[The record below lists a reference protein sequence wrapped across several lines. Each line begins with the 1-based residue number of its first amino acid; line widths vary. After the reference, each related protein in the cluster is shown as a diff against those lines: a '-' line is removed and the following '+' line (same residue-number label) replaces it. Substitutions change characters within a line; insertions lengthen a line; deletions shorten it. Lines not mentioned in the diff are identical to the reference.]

1 MPKLVC
7 TSRYIKNSQSKN
19 AGNLIKYM
27 GTREGVEKLS
37 DGYDNKPAT
46 KKQHNLICELLK
58 AYPPA
63 WEYPE
68 FQKYITEHSK
78 GSATE
83 CINAFIER
91 NADQIQDVKKLVSYM
106 AERPGV
112 EKLGKHGLFSQTDDK
127 IDLDK
132 VCNEVA
138 NHKGIIWTHVISL
151 TREDA
156 ERLGYNN
163 AVAWRELIRRNAMH
177 IAEAHKIPISE
188 MKWYAAF
195 HDTTHHPHIHLVVYS
210 ENIKHGFL
218 TKKGIDSLH
227 SIFANDIFHNEMYHL
242 FTLQTQMRNEVKR
255 EAQQRIDELVKRT
268 SENAPCDEKFY
279 FLISQL
285 IEQLK
290 KHKGKKLYGY
300 LQKDVKNTVDAIV
313 SELARDSRI
322 ADFYAEWNNINRQ
335 KLSIYHDKPDPDIP
349 LEENK
354 EFRSIKN
361 AIIKAVCEL
370 DSDTST
376 DIIASNVRV
385 TNMVTLWVRL
395 LGNMINDSYQKK
407 QTKLNNQIDSKLK
420 SKIEQKKRAL
430 GIKTSHTDK
439 DVKNDDQNFTF

>member
-1 MPKLVC
+1 MPRLIC
-7 TSRYIKNSQSKN
+7 TSRYIKNSKSRN

-37 DGYDNKPAT
+37 DGYDSKPAT
-46 KKQHNLICELLK
+46 QKQRNLICELLK

-68 FQKYITEHSK
+68 FQKYITEQSK
-78 GSATE
+78 GAATE

-91 NADQIQDVKKLVSYM
+91 NSDQILDVKKLVSYM

-132 VCNEVA
+132 VCDEVA
-138 NHKGIIWTHVISL
+138 NHKGVIWTHVVSL

-163 AVAWRELIRRNAMH
+163 AAAWRELVRRNAMR

-195 HDTTHHPHIHLVVYS
+195 HNTTHHPHIHLVVYS

-227 SIFANDIFHNEMYHL
+227 SIFASDIFRNEMYHL
-242 FTLQTQMRNEVKR
+242 FSLQTQMRNEVKR

-268 SENAPCDEKFY
+268 CENIQCDEKFNS
-279 FLISQL
+279 LIAQL
-285 IEQLK
+285 AMQLK

-313 SELARDSRI
+313 KELARDSRI
-322 ADFYAEWNNINRQ
+322 ADFYAEWNTINRQ

-349 LEENK
+349 LEDNK

-361 AIIKAVCEL
+361 AIIKAVMEL
-370 DSDTST
+370 DSNT
-376 DIIASNVRV
+376 DITISNSKV
-385 TNMVTLWVRL
+385 TNLVTLWVKL
-395 LGNMINDSYQKK
+395 LGGMINNSYQRK
-407 QTKLNNQIDSKLK
+407 QSRLNNQIDSKLK
-420 SKIEQKKRAL
+420 SKIEQKKHSL
-430 GIKTSHTDK
+430 GIKTSHTNK

>member
-1 MPKLVC
+1 MPKLIC
-7 TSRYIKNSQSKN
+7 TSRYIKNSKSKN

-37 DGYDNKPAT
+37 NGYDNSPAT
-46 KKQHNLICELLK
+46 QKQQNLICDLLR

-63 WEYPE
+63 WNYPE
-68 FQKYITEHSK
+68 FEKYRVEQSK
-78 GSATE
+78 GAATE

-112 EKLGKHGLFSQTDDK
+112 EKMGKHGLFSQSDDK

-138 NHKGIIWTHVISL
+138 NHEGIIWTHIVSL

-156 ERLGYNN
+156 ERLGYNK
-163 AVAWRELIRRNAMH
+163 AAAWRELVRRNAMQ

-195 HDTTHHPHIHLVVYS
+195 HNTTHHPHIHLMVYS
-210 ENIKHGFL
+210 ENIKYGYL

-227 SIFANDIFHNEMYHL
+227 SIFANDIFRNEMYHL
-242 FTLQTQMRNEVKR
+242 FTLQTQMRNEVKAVADKKI
-255 EAQQRIDELVKRT
+255 EELLQRSSESAPC
-268 SENAPCDEKFY
+268 SENLF

-285 IEQLK
+285 AEQLK

-300 LQKDVKNTVDAIV
+300 LQKDIKNTVDAIV
-313 SELARDSRI
+313 RELAKDNRI

-335 KLSIYHDKPDPDIP
+335 KLSIYHDKPDPDVS
-349 LEENK
+349 LEDNK

-361 AIIKAVCEL
+361 AIIRAVLEL
-370 DSDTST
+370 DSNPDIVFYNST
-376 DIIASNVRV
+376 V
-385 TNMVTLWVRL
+385 TNTVTLWIKL
-395 LGNMINDSYQKK
+395 IGSMINDSYQKK
-407 QTKLNNQIDSKLK
+407 QSKLNSQIDSKLK

-430 GIKTSHTDK
+430 GIKTDHSVK
-439 DVKNDDQNFTF
+439 GVKNDDQNLSL

>member
-1 MPKLVC
+1 MPKLIC
-7 TSRYIKNSQSKN
+7 TSRYIKNSKSKN

-27 GTREGVEKLS
+27 GTREGVEKLTN
-37 DGYDNKPAT
+37 GYDNSPAT
-46 KKQHNLICELLK
+46 KKQHSLICELLK

-63 WEYPE
+63 WEYLE
-68 FQKYITEHSK
+68 FQKYISEHSK
-78 GSATE
+78 GAATE

-91 NADQIQDVKKLVSYM
+91 NSDQIQDVKKLVSYM

-112 EKLGKHGLFSQTDDK
+112 EKLGKHGLFSQSDDK

-132 VCNEVA
+132 ICDEVA
-138 NHKGIIWTHVISL
+138 NHEGVIWTHVVSL

-156 ERLGYNN
+156 ERLGYNK
-163 AVAWRELIRRNAMH
+163 AAAWRELVRRNAIQ

-195 HDTTHHPHIHLVVYS
+195 HNTTHHPHIHLVVYS
-210 ENIKHGFL
+210 ENIKHGYL

-227 SIFANDIFHNEMYHL
+227 SIFANDIFRNEMYHL
-242 FTLQTQMRNEVKR
+242 FALQTQMRNEAKAAADR
-255 EAQQRIDELVKRT
+255 KIEEMLKRT
-268 SENAPCDEKFY
+268 SENALCNENFQ

-285 IEQLK
+285 TEQLK

-313 SELARDSRI
+313 KELAKDNRI

-349 LEENK
+349 LENNK

-361 AIIKAVCEL
+361 AIIKAVSEL

-376 DIIASNVRV
+376 QIIASNVKT

-395 LGNMINDSYQKK
+395 LGDMINTSYQKR
-407 QTKLNNQIDSKLK
+407 QANLNNQVDSKLK

-430 GIKTSHTDK
+430 GIKTDHTVK
-439 DVKNDDQNFTF
+439 SAKNDEQNFTF

>member
-1 MPKLVC
+1 MPRLIC
-7 TSRYIKNSQSKN
+7 TSRYIKNSKSKN

-37 DGYDNKPAT
+37 NGYDNSPAT
-46 KKQHNLICELLK
+46 QKQHSLICELLK

-78 GSATE
+78 GAATE

-91 NADQIQDVKKLVSYM
+91 NADQIQNVKKLVSYM

-112 EKLGKHGLFSQTDDK
+112 EKIGKHGLFSQTDDK

-132 VCNEVA
+132 VCDEVA
-138 NHKGIIWTHVISL
+138 NHDGVIWTHVVSL

-156 ERLGYNN
+156 ERLGYNK
-163 AVAWRELIRRNAMH
+163 AAAWRELVRRNAIQ

-195 HDTTHHPHIHLVVYS
+195 HNTTHHPHIHLVVYS
-210 ENIKHGFL
+210 ENIKHGYL

-227 SIFANDIFHNEMYHL
+227 SIFANDIFRNEMYHL

-255 EAQQRIDELVKRT
+255 EAQQRIEELMKRT
-268 SENAPCDEKFY
+268 TESAPCSENMF

-285 IEQLK
+285 TEQLK

-300 LQKDVKNTVDAIV
+300 LQKDNKNTVDAIV
-313 SELARDSRI
+313 RELAKDNRI

-335 KLSIYHDKPDPDIP
+335 KLSIYHDKPDSDIP
-349 LEENK
+349 LEDNK

-361 AIIKAVCEL
+361 AIIRAVLEL
-370 DSDTST
+370 ESDTEMTVT
-376 DIIASNVRV
+376 DFKV
-385 TNMVTLWVRL
+385 TNTVILWIKL
-395 LGNMINDSYQKK
+395 LGGMINDSYQKK
-407 QTKLNNQIDSKLK
+407 QSHLNNQIDSKLK
-420 SKIEQKKRAL
+420 SKIEQKKRTL
-430 GIKTSHTDK
+430 GIKTDHTVK
-439 DVKNDDQNFTF
+439 DVKNDDQNLLL

>member
-1 MPKLVC
+1 
-7 TSRYIKNSQSKN
+7 
-19 AGNLIKYM
+19 
-27 GTREGVEKLS
+27 
-37 DGYDNKPAT
+37 
-46 KKQHNLICELLK
+46 
-58 AYPPA
+58 
-63 WEYPE
+63 
-68 FQKYITEHSK
+68 
-78 GSATE
+78 
-83 CINAFIER
+83 
-91 NADQIQDVKKLVSYM
+91 M

-132 VCNEVA
+132 VGDEVA
-138 NHKGIIWTHVISL
+138 KHDGVIWTHVVGL

-156 ERLGYNN
+156 ERLGYNK
-163 AVAWRELIRRNAMH
+163 AAAWRELVRRNAMQ

-195 HDTTHHPHIHLVVYS
+195 HNTGHHPHIHLVVYS

-227 SIFANDIFHNEMYHL
+227 SIFANDIFRNEMYHL
-242 FTLQTQMRNEVKR
+242 FTLQTQMRNEVKQ
-255 EAQQRIDELVKRT
+255 EAQKKIDKLIKRA
-268 SENAPCDEKFY
+268 SENIPCSENFNN
-279 FLISQL
+279 LILQL
-285 IEQLK
+285 AIQLK

-313 SELARDSRI
+313 KELAQDSRI

-349 LEENK
+349 LEDNK

-361 AIIKAVCEL
+361 AIIKEIVEL
-370 DSDTST
+370 DNNT
-376 DIIASNVRV
+376 DITVSNSKV

-407 QTKLNNQIDSKLK
+407 QSHLNNQIDSKLK
-420 SKIEQKKRAL
+420 AKIEQKKRAL
-430 GIKTSHTDK
+430 GIKTDHTVK
-439 DVKNDDQNFTF
+439 DVKNDEQDFTF

>member
-1 MPKLVC
+1 MPRLIC
-7 TSRYIKNSQSKN
+7 TIRYIKNFKSKN

-37 DGYDNKPAT
+37 DGYDSKPAT
-46 KKQHNLICELLK
+46 QKQHYLICELLK
-58 AYPPA
+58 AYPPM
-63 WEYPE
+63 WNYPE
-68 FQKYITEHSK
+68 FQKYISEHSK
-78 GSATE
+78 GAATE

-112 EKLGKHGLFSQTDDK
+112 EKIGKHGLFSQTDDK
-127 IDLDK
+127 IDLEK
-132 VCNEVA
+132 VCDEVA
-138 NHKGIIWTHVISL
+138 NHKGVIWTHVVSL

-156 ERLGYNN
+156 ERLGYNK
-163 AVAWRELIRRNAMH
+163 AAAWRELVRRNAMQ

-195 HDTTHHPHIHLVVYS
+195 HNTTHHPHIHLVVYS

-227 SIFANDIFHNEMYHL
+227 SIFTNDIFRNEMYHL
-242 FTLQTQMRNEVKR
+242 FTLQTQMRNEVKAAANLKI
-255 EAQQRIDELVKRT
+255 EELLQRFT
-268 SENAPCDEKFY
+268 QSTPCSENMFV
-279 FLISQL
+279 LISHL
-285 IEQLK
+285 AKELK
-290 KHKGKKLYGY
+290 KHKGKNLYGY
-300 LQKDVKNTVDAIV
+300 LQKNDKNIVDAIV
-313 SELARDSRI
+313 RELAKDSRI

-361 AIIKAVCEL
+361 AIIKAVLEL
-370 DSDTST
+370 ENNEYTQVDNSK
-376 DIIASNVRV
+376 V
-385 TNMVTLWVRL
+385 TNLVTLWIKL

-407 QTKLNNQIDSKLK
+407 QLKLNNQIDSKLK
-420 SKIEQKKRAL
+420 SKIEQKKRTL
-430 GIKTSHTDK
+430 GIKPDHTDK

>member
-1 MPKLVC
+1 MTRLIC
-7 TSRYIKNSQSKN
+7 TSRYIKNLKSKN

-37 DGYDNKPAT
+37 NGYDNSPAT
-46 KKQHNLICELLK
+46 QKQHSLICDLLR

-78 GSATE
+78 GAATE

-91 NADQIQDVKKLVSYM
+91 NADQIPDVKKLVSYM

-112 EKLGKHGLFSQTDDK
+112 EKIGKHGLFSQSDDK

-138 NHKGIIWTHVISL
+138 NHEGIIWTHVVSL

-156 ERLGYNN
+156 ERLGYNK
-163 AVAWRELIRRNAMH
+163 AAAWRELVRRNAMQ
-177 IAEAHKIPISE
+177 IAKAHKIPVSE

-195 HDTTHHPHIHLVVYS
+195 HNTTHHPHIHLVIYS
-210 ENIKHGFL
+210 ENIKHGYL

-227 SIFANDIFHNEMYHL
+227 SIFANDIFRNEMYHL
-242 FTLQTQMRNEVKR
+242 FTLQTQMRNEVKVAANQKI
-255 EAQQRIDELVKRT
+255 EELLQRST
-268 SENAPCDEKFY
+268 QSTPCSENMF
-279 FLISQL
+279 FLISHL
-285 IEQLK
+285 AEQLK
-290 KHKGKKLYGY
+290 KHKGKKMYGY
-300 LQKDVKNTVDAIV
+300 LQKDIKNTVDAIV
-313 SELARDSRI
+313 RELAKDSRI

-335 KLSIYHDKPDPDIP
+335 KLSIYHDKPDSDIP
-349 LEENK
+349 LEDNK

-361 AIIKAVCEL
+361 AIIKAVLEL
-370 DSDTST
+370 DSNP
-376 DIIASNVRV
+376 NVVSYNSGV
-385 TNMVTLWVRL
+385 TNTVTLWIKL
-395 LGNMINDSYQKK
+395 LGSMINDSYQKK
-407 QTKLNNQIDSKLK
+407 QSKLNNQIDSKLK

-430 GIKTSHTDK
+430 GIKTDHTVK
-439 DVKNDDQNFTF
+439 DVKNDGQNFTF

>member
-1 MPKLVC
+1 MPKLIC
-7 TSRYIKNSQSKN
+7 TSRYIKKSKN

-37 DGYDNKPAT
+37 NGYDNSPAT
-46 KKQHNLICELLK
+46 KKQHSLICELLK
-58 AYPPA
+58 AYPPV

-68 FQKYITEHSK
+68 FQKYIAEQSK
-78 GSATE
+78 GAATE

-91 NADQIQDVKKLVSYM
+91 NANQVQDVKKLVSYM

-112 EKLGKHGLFSQTDDK
+112 EKIGKHGLFSQTDDK

-132 VCNEVA
+132 VCDEVA
-138 NHKGIIWTHVISL
+138 NHEGVIWTHVVSL

-156 ERLGYNN
+156 ERLGYNK
-163 AVAWRELIRRNAMH
+163 AAAWRDLVRRNAIQ

-195 HDTTHHPHIHLVVYS
+195 HNTTHHPHIHLVVYS
-210 ENIKHGFL
+210 ENIKHGYL

-227 SIFANDIFHNEMYHL
+227 SMFANDIFRNEMYHL
-242 FTLQTQMRNEVKR
+242 FTPHTQMRNEVKTAADQKI
-255 EAQQRIDELVKRT
+255 EEMLKRT
-268 SENAPCDEKFY
+268 SENALCNENFQ

-285 IEQLK
+285 TEQLK
-290 KHKGKKLYGY
+290 KHNGKKLYGY
-300 LQKDVKNTVDAIV
+300 LQKDVKKTVDAIV
-313 SELARDSRI
+313 KELAKDSRI

-349 LEENK
+349 LEDNK

-361 AIIKAVCEL
+361 AIIKAVLEL
-370 DSDTST
+370 DSNT
-376 DIIASNVRV
+376 DITDANSKVNY
-385 TNMVTLWVRL
+385 MVTLWVRL
-395 LGNMINDSYQKK
+395 LGGMINDSYQKK
-407 QTKLNNQIDSKLK
+407 QSHLNNQIDSKLK

-430 GIKTSHTDK
+430 GIKTDHTVK
-439 DVKNDDQNFTF
+439 DVKKDEQNFTF

>member
-1 MPKLVC
+1 MPKLIC
-7 TSRYIKNSQSKN
+7 TSRYIKNSKSKN

-37 DGYDNKPAT
+37 NGYDNSPAT
-46 KKQHNLICELLK
+46 QKQHSLICELLK

-78 GSATE
+78 GAATE

-132 VCNEVA
+132 VCSEVA
-138 NHKGIIWTHVISL
+138 NHDGVIWTHVVSL

-156 ERLGYNN
+156 ERLGYNK
-163 AVAWRELIRRNAMH
+163 AAAWRELVRRNAIQ
-177 IAEAHKIPISE
+177 IAEAHKIPVSE

-195 HDTTHHPHIHLVVYS
+195 HNTTHHPHIHLVVYS
-210 ENIKHGFL
+210 ENIKHGYL

-227 SIFANDIFHNEMYHL
+227 SIFANDIFRNEMYHM
-242 FTLQTQMRNEVKR
+242 FTLQTQIRNEVKR
-255 EAQQRIDELVKRT
+255 EVQQRIEELMKRT
-268 SENAPCDEKFY
+268 TESAPCSENMF

-285 IEQLK
+285 SEQLK

-300 LQKDVKNTVDAIV
+300 LQKDIKNTVDAIV
-313 SELARDSRI
+313 RDLAKDSRI

-335 KLSIYHDKPDPDIP
+335 KLSVYHDKSDPDIP
-349 LEENK
+349 LENNK

-361 AIIKAVCEL
+361 AIIKAVLEL
-370 DSDTST
+370 DSNPDVVSYN
-376 DIIASNVRV
+376 SRV
-385 TNMVTLWVRL
+385 TNTVTLWIKL
-395 LGNMINDSYQKK
+395 LGSMINDSYQKK
-407 QTKLNNQIDSKLK
+407 QSPLNDQIDSKLRF
-420 SKIEQKKRAL
+420 KIEQKKRAL
-430 GIKTSHTDK
+430 GIKTDHTVK
-439 DVKNDDQNFTF
+439 DVENDDQNLLL

>member
-1 MPKLVC
+1 MPRLIC
-7 TSRYIKNSQSKN
+7 TSRYIKNSKSKN

-37 DGYDNKPAT
+37 NGYDNSPAT
-46 KKQHNLICELLK
+46 QKQHSLICELLK

-63 WEYPE
+63 WKYPE

-78 GSATE
+78 GAATE

-91 NADQIQDVKKLVSYM
+91 NADQISDLKKLVSYM

-138 NHKGIIWTHVISL
+138 NHDGVIWTHVVSL

-156 ERLGYNN
+156 ERLGYNK
-163 AVAWRELIRRNAMH
+163 AAAWRELIRRNAMQ

-195 HDTTHHPHIHLVVYS
+195 HNTTHHPHIHLVIYS
-210 ENIKHGFL
+210 ENIKHGYL

-227 SIFANDIFHNEMYHL
+227 SIFANDIFRNEMYHL
-242 FTLQTQMRNEVKR
+242 FTLQTQMRNEVKAAANQKI
-255 EAQQRIDELVKRT
+255 EELLQRSSESAPC
-268 SENAPCDEKFY
+268 SENML

-285 IEQLK
+285 AEQLK

-300 LQKDVKNTVDAIV
+300 LQKDIKNTVDAIV
-313 SELARDSRI
+313 RELAKDNRI

-335 KLSIYHDKPDPDIP
+335 KLSIYHDIPDPDIP
-349 LEENK
+349 LDDNK

-361 AIIKAVCEL
+361 AIIKAVLEL
-370 DSDTST
+370 DSNPDTVLYN
-376 DIIASNVRV
+376 IRV
-385 TNMVTLWVRL
+385 TNTVTLWIKL
-395 LGNMINDSYQKK
+395 LGGMINDSYQKK
-407 QTKLNNQIDSKLK
+407 QSKLNNQIDSKLK

-430 GIKTSHTDK
+430 GIKTDHTVK
-439 DVKNDDQNFTF
+439 DVKNDEQNFNF

>member
-1 MPKLVC
+1 MPKLIC
-7 TSRYIKNSQSKN
+7 TSRYIKNSKSRS

-37 DGYDNKPAT
+37 DGYDNKSAT
-46 KKQHNLICELLK
+46 QKQHALICDLLK

-68 FQKYITEHSK
+68 MQKYISEHSK
-78 GSATE
+78 GAATE

-112 EKLGKHGLFSQTDDK
+112 EKLGKHGLFSQTNDK

-132 VCNEVA
+132 VSDEVA
-138 NHKGIIWTHVISL
+138 KHDGVIWTHVVSL

-156 ERLGYNN
+156 ERLGYNK
-163 AVAWRELIRRNAMH
+163 AAAWRELVRRNAMQ

-195 HDTTHHPHIHLVVYS
+195 HNTGHHPHIHLVVYS
-210 ENIKHGFL
+210 ENIKHGYL

-227 SIFANDIFHNEMYHL
+227 SIFANDIFRNEMYHL
-242 FTLQTQMRNEVKR
+242 FTLQTQMRNEVKQ
-255 EAQQRIDELVKRT
+255 EAQRKIDELIKRASESIPC
-268 SENAPCDEKFY
+268 SENFNN
-279 FLISQL
+279 LILQL
-285 IEQLK
+285 VVQLK
-290 KHKGKKLYGY
+290 RHKGKKLYGY

-313 SELARDSRI
+313 KELAQDSRI

-349 LEENK
+349 LEDNK

-361 AIIKAVCEL
+361 AIIKAVNEL
-370 DSDTST
+370 NNNT
-376 DIIASNVRV
+376 DITVSNSKVI
-385 TNMVTLWVRL
+385 NMVTLWIRL
-395 LGNMINDSYQKK
+395 LGDMINDSYQKR

-420 SKIEQKKRAL
+420 AKIEQKKRAL
-430 GIKTSHTDK
+430 GIKTDHTVK
-439 DVKNDDQNFTF
+439 DVKNDEQDFTF

>member
-1 MPKLVC
+1 MPRLIC
-7 TSRYIKNSQSKN
+7 TSRYIKNTKSKN

-37 DGYDNKPAT
+37 NGYDNSPAT
-46 KKQHNLICELLK
+46 QKQHSLICDLLS
-58 AYPPA
+58 AYPPI

-68 FQKYITEHSK
+68 FQKYTAERSK
-78 GSATE
+78 GAATE
-83 CINAFIER
+83 CINAVIER
-91 NADQIQDVKKLVSYM
+91 NADQIKDVKKLVSYM

-112 EKLGKHGLFSQTDDK
+112 EKLGKHGLFSQNDDK

-132 VCNEVA
+132 VCDEVA
-138 NHKGIIWTHVISL
+138 NHEGIIWTHVVSL

-156 ERLGYNN
+156 ERLGYNK
-163 AVAWRELIRRNAMH
+163 AAAWRELVRRNAMQ

-195 HDTTHHPHIHLVVYS
+195 HNTTHHPHIHLVVYS
-210 ENIKHGFL
+210 ENIKHGYL

-227 SIFANDIFHNEMYHL
+227 SIFANDIFRNEMYHL

-255 EAQQRIDELVKRT
+255 KAQERIEELIKRVA
-268 SENAPCDEKFY
+268 EPAPCNENMF

-285 IEQLK
+285 SEQLK
-290 KHKGKKLYGY
+290 KHRGKKLYGY
-300 LQKDVKNTVDAIV
+300 LRKDVKNTVDSIV
-313 SELARDSRI
+313 NELAKDKRI

-349 LEENK
+349 LENNK

-361 AIIKAVCEL
+361 AIIKAILEL
-370 DSDTST
+370 DSNSDTVLYNS
-376 DIIASNVRV
+376 RV
-385 TNMVTLWVRL
+385 TNMVTLWVKL
-395 LGNMINDSYQKK
+395 LGSMINDSYQKK
-407 QTKLNNQIDSKLK
+407 QSHLNNQIDSKLK

-430 GIKTSHTDK
+430 GIKTDHTVK